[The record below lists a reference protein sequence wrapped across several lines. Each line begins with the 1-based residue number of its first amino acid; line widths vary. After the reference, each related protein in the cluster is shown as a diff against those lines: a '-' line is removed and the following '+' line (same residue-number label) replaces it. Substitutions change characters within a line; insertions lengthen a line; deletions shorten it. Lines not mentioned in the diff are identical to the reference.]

1 MAIEEKIKEKITQK
15 EWAFSELLQLNE
27 VSSVLA
33 HELYSELS
41 TEDILNVIWDWP
53 IPAHDDGFTF
63 GKLYANAALEYLTN
77 EIKKHFQKHFEE
89 AKVVFTSKKELISK
103 QTEVV
108 EKPKSLKKK
117 IKKGNDGL
125 DIPKGVKRL

>member
-1 MAIEEKIKEKITQK
+1 MTIGEKIKEKITQK

-27 VSSVLA
+27 VSSALA
-33 HELYSELS
+33 NELYSELS

-53 IPAHDDGFTF
+53 ISSHDDGFTF
-63 GKLYANAALEYLTN
+63 GNLYANAAMEYLTT

-89 AKVVFTSKKELISK
+89 AKVVFTSKKEITPK
-103 QTEVV
+103 QTKVA

-117 IKKGNDGL
+117 IKKGDDGL
-125 DIPKGVKRL
+125 DMPKGVKRL